1 MGLNES
7 TKLYSS
13 LHTSFIDR
21 VLVKKR
27 YEMINIVNQYFK
39 DIDLNDVLDIG
50 TTSDEKNSSSNIL
63 IKNLKKFKNYKSIS
77 DQKITSSFFKKSL
90 QKSITEDFTEN
101 EINEFS
107 SDLVVSNATIEHV
120 GSLENQEKMIENVI
134 QLSKKFF
141 VIITPNRGHPLELH
155 TKLPFLHWLHK
166 DIHRKLLSILG
177 FDILAKEENLNLLSK
192 SEIIRILRKHNNISY
207 ELKGINFLFFKS
219 NIIIIGKKNN
229 F

>member
-13 LHTSFIDR
+13 FHTNFLDKI
-21 VLVKKR
+21 LIKKR

-50 TTSDEKNSSSNIL
+50 TTSDENNLSSNIL
-63 IKNLKKFKNYKSIS
+63 IKNLKNFKNYKSIS

-90 QKSITEDFTEN
+90 QKSITENFTEN

-120 GSLENQEKMIENVI
+120 GSLDNQEKMIENI
-134 QLSKKFF
+134 ILLSKKFF
-141 VIITPNRGHPLELH
+141 IIITPNRGHPIELH
-155 TKLPFLHWLHK
+155 SKLPFLHWLPK
-166 DIHRKLLSILG
+166 NVHRKLLSLMG
-177 FDILAKEENLNLLSK
+177 FDILAMEENLNLLSEN
-192 SEIIRILRKHNNISY
+192 EIILILKKYNNISY
-207 ELKGINFLFFKS
+207 ELKSINFLFCKS
-219 NIIIIGKKNN
+219 NIIIIGKKDNL
-229 F
+229 